1 MYVVAAS
8 CCRQLPMEIAVRRAK
23 DSPIRAHHKI
33 GLIMTLCT
41 LADRSQAAFIALFLL
56 LTLSAC
62 STMDVG
68 SHYDET
74 TNFTAYRSFSWVA
87 DDPYISDGD
96 AIRISPLT
104 QQKIQDTIASKFANI
119 GIVYTATPDDADII
133 VAYTVGTRD
142 KIRTA
147 SYPIDYPGNWG
158 WHVHGSHYYVREV
171 SEHKYTEGT
180 LAIDVFDGRTQK
192 PVWHGW
198 AQKTI
203 TTSDRQDP
211 DPLIEESVSRLLE
224 SFPK

>member
-1 MYVVAAS
+1 
-8 CCRQLPMEIAVRRAK
+8 MESIMRLLTPAGRLRAI
-23 DSPIRAHHKI
+23 SAI
-33 GLIMTLCT
+33 
-41 LADRSQAAFIALFLL
+41 SFLL
-56 LTLSAC
+56 LTVMAC
-62 STMDVG
+62 STLKVG

-74 TNFTAYRSFSWVA
+74 TNFSAYRTFSWVA
-87 DDPYISDGD
+87 EDPYVSDGD

-104 QQKIQDTIASKFANI
+104 QQKIQDTIVSRFKEMGYEYSPNQ
-119 GIVYTATPDDADII
+119 DDADFI
-133 VAYTVGTRD
+133 VAYTVGTRE

-147 SYPIDYPGNWG
+147 SYPVDYPGTWG

-180 LAIDVFDGRTQK
+180 LAIDVFDGQTHK

-211 DPLIEESVSRLLE
+211 DPLIEAGVAQLLK
-224 SFPK
+224 SFP